1 MQPIELPTQFQITTK
16 TSSDTICCAGFYF
29 NNFRS
34 GRPVRTKNSKITS
47 GVLMTG
53 IFQANIN
60 LLVVVSREGP
70 YIISL
75 NLYNLLT
82 HKLAKRGNIH
92 VQTNSIN
99 SRNILRPH
107 FESRKIIFY
116 LESQATIEIRNSF
129 SLKPIS
135 TFSLAQLCKELNMS
149 NKFSELRSSVD
160 LDYIPHLSSIVML
173 LDSKIVLVQC
183 KKTKAAPMILF
194 DGENEEFSSLHYNS
208 KQRTLLVEG
217 TSSLL
222 LITFDEVGVNPTR
235 LLTSNKL
242 GKASKLLCWNPFEE
256 LVVVSQR
263 IAQKREHYHILSY
276 RTENLSVAASVLDVP
291 AYGTYYDEDSQSF
304 LYIEGTEE
312 QQAISRV
319 SLKDFNK
326 NIESFEKPAILEG
339 ECMAYIP
346 VTDHQHDCYDMMHF
360 HGFLYVGPH
369 FSNEKVFIR

>member
-1 MQPIELPTQFQITTK
+1 MQAIELPSQYKVTTQK
-16 TSSDTICCAGFYF
+16 SSDTTCCSGFVF
-29 NNFRS
+29 ISFRC
-34 GRPVRTKNSKITS
+34 GRPLSTSPDTKVSS
-47 GVLMTG
+47 GVFLVEVFLPKM
-53 IFQANIN
+53 N
-60 LLVVVSREGP
+60 LLVGVYREGP
-70 YIISL
+70 YVLTL
-75 NLYNLLT
+75 NLYSLLT
-82 HKLAKRGNIH
+82 FKVMRRGKVYAN
-92 VQTNSIN
+92 TNTVN
-99 SRNILRPH
+99 SRYILRSNC
-107 FESRKIIFY
+107 ESKRIIFY
-116 LESQATIEIRNSF
+116 LEGQASIEVRSILSF
-129 SLKPIS
+129 KVIK
-135 TFSLAQLCKELNMS
+135 TFALAQICNELNMS
-149 NKFSELRSSVD
+149 NQFSELISSVD
-160 LDYIPHLSSIVML
+160 MDYISHLSSIVL
-173 LDSKIVLVQC
+173 LLNTKVVMVQVHKSTSPILV
-183 KKTKAAPMILF
+183 F
-194 DGENEEFSSLHYNS
+194 DNEIEKLCSLHYNS

-222 LITFDEVGVNPTR
+222 LITFDEVGVSSTR

-346 VTDHQHDCYDMMHF
+346 VTDHQHHSYYMISF
-360 HGFLYVGPH
+360 REILFVGPH
-369 FSNEKVFIR
+369 FSNEKVFIK